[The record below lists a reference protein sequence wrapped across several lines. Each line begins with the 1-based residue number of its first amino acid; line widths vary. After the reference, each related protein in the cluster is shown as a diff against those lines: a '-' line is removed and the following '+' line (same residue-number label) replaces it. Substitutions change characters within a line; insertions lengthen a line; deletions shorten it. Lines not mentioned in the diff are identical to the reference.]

1 MHTFSIIL
9 VLKDRTEYTK
19 RLMDSWNKDKFPFH
33 ILIADGGN
41 DQNIEE
47 CLTNFSNFPNLDYTY
62 IRFPYDKTLRDF
74 YEKMAHVTTL
84 LNTSTTAL
92 MDNDDFIS
100 VDGINKCMSIL
111 EDSKYSSARGMMA
124 DTDGNNMYTE
134 FPDSISGNSAMDR
147 IEDQTKHFHG
157 NYHNI
162 IRTNHLQAAWHLIK
176 IASPNNFRIVEQL
189 SGYLHTVWGD
199 SYRGDFPWM
208 FHQHGTARTKVDG
221 DDFTAH
227 FPAQDV
233 WINSDYWP
241 SEFNKMTEAVGAA
254 IAYQDNIDVDK
265 AMEFFRNIYPL
276 KLPHL
281 KELLNRRINDA
292 HSLGYDYNK
301 IQNMF
306 SIMEKYNIPRR

>member
-47 CLTNFSNFPNLDYTY
+47 CLTNFSNFPSLDYTY

-124 DTDGNNMYTE
+124 DIDGNNMYTE

-208 FHQHGTARTKVDG
+208 FHQHGTAP
-221 DDFTAH
+221 TAS
-227 FPAQDV
+227 V
-233 WINSDYWP
+233 I
-241 SEFNKMTEAVGAA
+241 
-254 IAYQDNIDVDK
+254 
-265 AMEFFRNIYPL
+265 
-276 KLPHL
+276 
-281 KELLNRRINDA
+281 LLN
-292 HSLGYDYNK
+292 SEG
-301 IQNMF
+301 Q
-306 SIMEKYNIPRR
+306 